1 MGFGTNL
8 HQHMTEPAKHI
19 RITVGGVQ
27 LEAELKSTKTAGE
40 VYAALPVQ
48 APINTWG
55 EEFYFKI
62 LGVKDYRETATNQ
75 VKVGDVAYWG
85 SGQVLAIFFGRTPM
99 SMGADPVPTDRVNV
113 IGRIIGDATQFRRV
127 MEEPTIRVEQV

>member
-1 MGFGTNL
+1 
-8 HQHMTEPAKHI
+8 MTEPAKRI

-27 LEAELKSTKTAGE
+27 LEAELKSTRTADE

-62 LGVKDYRETATNQ
+62 PGVKDYRETATNQ

-85 SGQVLAIFFGRTPM
+85 AGKVLAIFFGRTPM
-99 SMGADPVPTDRVNV
+99 SMGADPVPADRVNV
-113 IGRIIGDATQFRRV
+113 IGRIVGDATRLRRV
-127 MEEPTIRVEQV
+127 MEAPTIRVDRM